1 MYVMIFEC
9 LSYFVVDNFILLF
22 VVFVELLWLVDAFFL
37 LFMRLFWL
45 FVFSCRTLK
54 WVRKYYWPMVGMI
67 WARKCWTLLRACVK
81 VADYCDLSSVGTLT
95 CVKIIEICIESAFTT
110 VCVRSV
116 IAGYFLLFWVRT
128 VR

>member
-1 MYVMIFEC
+1 
-9 LSYFVVDNFILLF
+9 
-22 VVFVELLWLVDAFFL
+22 
-37 LFMRLFWL
+37 
-45 FVFSCRTLK
+45 
-54 WVRKYYWPMVGMI
+54 MI

-81 VADYCDLSSVGTLT
+81 VANYCDPSSAGTLT
-95 CVKIIEICIESAFTT
+95 CVKIIEICIESALAT